1 MRVRLMG
8 VPDECVMVLGVLRE
22 RLAVTRVDGPYR
34 CREAGWLRYYVETAD
49 SAPGDQEAPRPV
61 RRECE
66 GGAWCRCPTSTPCY
80 PSRGVAR

>member
-34 CREAGWLRYYVETAD
+34 CRGGAGRVRYYVETAPV
-49 SAPGDQEAPRPV
+49 AVDQV
-61 RRECE
+61 
-66 GGAWCRCPTSTPCY
+66 GAE
-80 PSRGVAR
+80 VAR